1 MCLSVSFVAMAAL
14 CLSVTFDAMAECKKR
29 IKTFLKLEQEQEDDM
44 DDGSDTF
51 VERAEWFFKKHPQVL
66 SLLHDLYNGYI
77 ALLDRC
83 TKMEGKHKRH
93 SSLISSSTATAI
105 YPDEEI
111 IDTWDVES
119 SLSYQR
125 TPIKA
130 VATLQG
136 SSANQLPS
144 KQLLLFKEDVSFLP
158 IHILVSIIEGFVTV
172 FVC

>member
-1 MCLSVSFVAMAAL
+1 MSL
-14 CLSVTFDAMAECKKR
+14 CFFCCNGRTRRKNQNVPEIRTRTRRRHGRWWRHLA
-29 IKTFLKLEQEQEDDM
+29 
-44 DDGSDTF
+44 
-51 VERAEWFFKKHPQVL
+51 ERAEWFFKKHPQ
-66 SLLHDLYNGYI
+66 DCNELYNGYI
-77 ALLDRC
+77 ALLDCC

-93 SSLISSSTATAI
+93 SSLISSSTATAN

-136 SSANQLPS
+136 SSTNQLPS